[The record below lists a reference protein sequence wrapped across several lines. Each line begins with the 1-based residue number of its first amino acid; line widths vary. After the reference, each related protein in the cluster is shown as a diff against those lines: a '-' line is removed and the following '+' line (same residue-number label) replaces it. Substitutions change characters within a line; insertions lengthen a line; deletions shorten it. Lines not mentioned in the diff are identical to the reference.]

1 MSQSTE
7 NQFIRTCIQQIEG
20 CYADT
25 QKGAWRQRELER
37 FQRDLS
43 DRTGVRLSLSTLKRL
58 WKNQFAQ
65 LPHAA
70 TLDALAQFLDYQDWH
85 DFKARQGPPGH
96 PPKVSSTR
104 KTSLILSAAII
115 VFGVALVVVANL
127 GFSPS
132 DRPVR
137 ILGDVGFEV
146 DKTVASGV
154 PNTILFRYDLGN
166 VEADSFFIQQSW
178 NRLLRRSID
187 PADEVYAS
195 IYYIPGFHRGKLF
208 ANDSII
214 AIRRVHILTD
224 GWLPYARHNYE
235 DPEPIYLKPLEVSG
249 ALTVEEDDFAEKVR
263 DMSNDWV
270 ITYTNVADF
279 RATSDSFELSA
290 ALQLSDLLEEAC
302 SYVEMRILTEEHI
315 FYVQLTNRGCEAG
328 LELKVGE
335 TILDGQKTDLSAFGA
350 DLEQWNDLRLRV
362 ENKHASVFLNG
373 VEVRHL
379 SYEQSFG
386 GIKGIAFRF
395 TGRGLV
401 DYVTLRDGKGDIAYH
416 DDFEVATIQA
426 SSSYKQ

>member
-7 NQFIRTCIQQIEG
+7 SQFIRTCIQQIEDR
-20 CYADT
+20 YADT

-85 DFKARQGPPGH
+85 DFKASQGSPDPA
-96 PPKVSSTR
+96 PKESSTR

-154 PNTILFRYDLGN
+154 PNTILFRYDVGD

-178 NRLLRRSID
+178 NKLMRKPID

-195 IYYIPGFHRGKLF
+195 VYYIPGFHRGKLL

-214 AIRRVHILTD
+214 ATRRVHILTD
-224 GWLPYARHNYE
+224 GWLPYARYNYE
-235 DPEPIYLKPLEVSG
+235 DPEPIYLEPLEDSG
-249 ALTVEEDDFAEKVR
+249 VLTVAKDDFAEKVR
-263 DMSNDWV
+263 DMSKDWV

-279 RATSDSFELSA
+279 RTTSDSFELST
-290 ALQLSDLLEEAC
+290 ALQLADLFEEAC

-335 TILDGQKTDLSAFGA
+335 TILDGQTTDLSALGT
-350 DLEQWNDLRLRV
+350 DLQQWNDVRLRV
-362 ENKHASVFLNG
+362 EDKHASIFLNG
-373 VEVRHL
+373 VEVRQL
-379 SYEQSFG
+379 VYEQSFG

-401 DYVTLRDGKGDIAYH
+401 DYVSLRDGKGDIVYH
-416 DDFEVATIQA
+416 EDFEVAVTRT
-426 SSSYKQ
+426 SSSYRQ